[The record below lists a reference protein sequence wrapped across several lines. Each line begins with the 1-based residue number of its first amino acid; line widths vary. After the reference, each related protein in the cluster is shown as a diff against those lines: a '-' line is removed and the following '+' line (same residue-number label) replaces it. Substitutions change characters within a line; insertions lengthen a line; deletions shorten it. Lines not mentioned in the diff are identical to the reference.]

1 MIFIIYFI
9 IFNFVNLKTLQAL
22 NSSSLNMN
30 FGKTFLI
37 AQLHGTKILLKSQ
50 KFEMSAIRQS
60 VSQRSFDYNIFSII
74 QLRTY

>member
-37 AQLHGTKILLKSQ
+37 AQLHGTKILSKSQ